1 MVNKIT
7 GDNLNLFSSGN
18 CDFAYEFLGCHKEI
32 KDKKEGYVFRVWAP
46 NANSVSI
53 AGEFTNWGENPI
65 KMQKIGHGIW
75 EGFSQSAKQYD
86 SYKYL
91 IEKPNGDTV
100 YKSDPYGFHTEVR
113 PGTASKVYDLDGYV
127 WKDES
132 YRKSVSQKNILKE
145 PVNIYEVH
153 LGSWKRRSDGSFLSF
168 AELSKQL
175 VSYVKKMGYTHIEL
189 MPVSEY
195 PFDPSWGYQVTGYYA
210 VTPRYGTPKDFM
222 AFVDECHKE
231 GIGVILDWV
240 GAHFPKDENGLYE
253 FDGTRCYEYQ
263 SDLKNEHPDWNT
275 RIFDYGKGE
284 VVSFLISNAV
294 FWVDKFHIDGIRV
307 DAVASMLYLDYGRRG
322 GAWQPNIHGENI
334 NLEAVE
340 FLKNLNSAIF
350 KKNKSVLTIAE
361 ESTAF
366 PMVTKPGYDGGLGFN
381 FKWNMGW
388 MNDMLRY
395 MSLDPLFRKNNHNNL
410 TFSLTYA
417 FSENFVL
424 PLSHDEVVHGKCS
437 MISKMP
443 GEYEDKFN
451 NLRAFYGYMMAHPG
465 KKLMFMGDEFAQ
477 FIEWDFA
484 KELDWFILDYDLHKK
499 MQTYVK
505 DLNKFYLDNPP
516 LWQNDTDWSGFSWIA
531 CDDYEKSIVSFRR
544 IDSEGNELIVVCNF
558 CPVERTNYRI
568 GVPFDGKYT
577 QVFSSDSKKYGGET
591 VRLKSY
597 KSEKEPMHGF
607 ENSIVLTIAPMSVT
621 FYKVE
626 KKVEK
631 KGKKERHPS
640 KKAELKAETVKNIKK
655 SKKGEI
661 PEIKAEKADNPKAAE
676 SAEKVSA
683 AEDAKKEVAPKAEE
697 KRQVAASGE
706 EITAKAVKTAKTE
719 TKAVSENIKS
729 DKKAEEKAEEKA
741 VLSADKEAK
750 SVKKAK
756 EKTAAKAKK
765 AAKIKKKK

>member
-1 MVNKIT
+1 MADKIT
-7 GDNLNLFSSGN
+7 SDNLKLFSSGN

-53 AGEFTNWGENPI
+53 AGEFTGWGENPV
-65 KMQKIGHGIW
+65 KMEKIGYGIW
-75 EGFSQSAKQYD
+75 EGFSDSAKQYD

-100 YKSDPYGFHTEVR
+100 YKSDPYGYHTEVR
-113 PGTASKVYDLDGYV
+113 PGTASKVYDLEGYN

-132 YRKSVSQKNILKE
+132 YRKEAAKKNILEE

-153 LGSWKRRSDGSFLSF
+153 LGSWKRHADGSFLTF
-168 AELSKQL
+168 DELSKEL
-175 VSYVKKMGYTHIEL
+175 VPYVKKMGYTHIEL

-222 AFVDECHKE
+222 AFVDKCHAE

-284 VVSFLISNAV
+284 VVSFLMSNAV
-294 FWVDKFHIDGIRV
+294 FWVDKFHVDGIRV
-307 DAVASMLYLDYGRRG
+307 DAVASMLYLDYGRRD

-340 FLKNLNSAIF
+340 FLKKLNSAVF
-350 KKNKSVLTIAE
+350 KKNKNALTVAE

-417 FSENFVL
+417 FSENFIL

-437 MISKMP
+437 MINKMP
-443 GEYEDKFN
+443 GEYEDKFS
-451 NLRAFYGYMMAHPG
+451 NLRAFYAYMIAHPG

-499 MQTYVK
+499 MQNYVK
-505 DLNKFYLDNPP
+505 DLNKFYLDNAP
-516 LWQNDTDWSGFSWIA
+516 LWENDTDWSGFSWIA

-544 IDSEGNELIVVCNF
+544 IDKNGNELVVVCNF

-568 GVPFDGKYT
+568 GVPYEGKYT
-577 QVFSSDSKKYGGET
+577 QVFSSDARKYGGET
-591 VRLKSY
+591 ARLKSY
-597 KSEKEPMHGF
+597 KSESEPMHGF

-621 FYKVE
+621 FYKIE
-626 KKVEK
+626 KKVHK
-631 KGKKERHPS
+631 PKKEKTVKEKVIKEKPS
-640 KKAELKAETVKNIKK
+640 KKSELKAET
-655 SKKGEI
+655 E
-661 PEIKAEKADNPKAAE
+661 
-676 SAEKVSA
+676 
-683 AEDAKKEVAPKAEE
+683 
-697 KRQVAASGE
+697 
-706 EITAKAVKTAKTE
+706 
-719 TKAVSENIKS
+719 
-729 DKKAEEKAEEKA
+729 
-741 VLSADKEAK
+741 K

-756 EKTAAKAKK
+756 AEIKAEIKKEEKTEVKAEVKTAKTAEKAVKEVKTEIKAEIKPEPKTETKAEVKAEAKKTVKAKK
-765 AAKIKKKK
+765 TAKTKKKK

>member
-1 MVNKIT
+1 MADKIT
-7 GDNLNLFSSGN
+7 SDNLKLFSSGN

-53 AGEFTNWGENPI
+53 AGEFTGWGENPV
-65 KMQKIGHGIW
+65 KMEKIGYGIW
-75 EGFSQSAKQYD
+75 EGFSDSAKQYD

-100 YKSDPYGFHTEVR
+100 YKSDPYGYHTEVR
-113 PGTASKVYDLDGYV
+113 PGTASKVYDLEGYN

-132 YRKSVSQKNILKE
+132 YRKEASKKNILEE

-153 LGSWKRRSDGSFLSF
+153 LGSWKRHADGSFLTF
-168 AELSKQL
+168 DELSKEL
-175 VSYVKKMGYTHIEL
+175 VPYVKKMGYTHIEL

-222 AFVDECHKE
+222 AFVDKCHAE

-284 VVSFLISNAV
+284 VVSFLMSNAV
-294 FWVDKFHIDGIRV
+294 FWVDKFHVDGIRV
-307 DAVASMLYLDYGRRG
+307 DAVASMLYLDYGRRD

-340 FLKNLNSAIF
+340 FLKKLNSAVF
-350 KKNKSVLTIAE
+350 KKNKNALTVAE

-417 FSENFVL
+417 FSENFIL

-437 MISKMP
+437 MINKMP
-443 GEYEDKFN
+443 GEYEDKFS
-451 NLRAFYGYMMAHPG
+451 NLRAFYAYMIAHPG

-499 MQTYVK
+499 MQNYVK
-505 DLNKFYLDNPP
+505 DLNKFYLDNAP
-516 LWQNDTDWSGFSWIA
+516 LWENDTDWSGFSWIA

-544 IDSEGNELIVVCNF
+544 IDKNGNELVVVCNF

-568 GVPFDGKYT
+568 GVPYEGKYT
-577 QVFSSDSKKYGGET
+577 QVFSSDARKYGGET
-591 VRLKSY
+591 ARLKSY
-597 KSEKEPMHGF
+597 KSEGEPMHGF

-621 FYKVE
+621 FYKIE
-626 KKVEK
+626 KKVHK
-631 KGKKERHPS
+631 PKKEKNVKEKVIKEKPS
-640 KKAELKAETVKNIKK
+640 KKSELKAET
-655 SKKGEI
+655 E
-661 PEIKAEKADNPKAAE
+661 
-676 SAEKVSA
+676 
-683 AEDAKKEVAPKAEE
+683 
-697 KRQVAASGE
+697 
-706 EITAKAVKTAKTE
+706 
-719 TKAVSENIKS
+719 
-729 DKKAEEKAEEKA
+729 
-741 VLSADKEAK
+741 K

-756 EKTAAKAKK
+756 AEIKAEIKKEEKTEVKAEVKKADKTAEKAVKVVKTEIKAEIKPEPKTETKAEVKAEAKKTVKAKK
-765 AAKIKKKK
+765 TAKTKKKK